1 MKILNLLKCTAFLLL
16 PIFANA
22 QCTSTADPYDNSV
35 CVGDVENLSVSPPS
49 VINNLLTTSAGGNQ
63 HSGNMFEIRAL
74 TPITIDSFH
83 VNPQNASGTVMVYYK
98 AGSYSGYE
106 LQSNAWTLVG
116 SAYVVYT
123 GNLTSLPIH
132 INVPIPANTTY
143 SFYVTYNSS
152 TALKYTDGSSEGSV
166 YASNSDLEFLQ
177 GIGLS
182 YPFAGGSSSYLF
194 RPRIFNGRIFYSKP
208 MNITYNW
215 SNGSN
220 ASSISP
226 VITSDT
232 SFSVTVNA
240 NGCQP
245 QVLTFDIEVNTPDI
259 DAGQDVIS
267 CNGAEVVLNATS
279 NEVFVWNNGVVNGV
293 PFVPTQSGY
302 YTATA
307 VNSDGCI
314 GKDSVYILVET
325 LTANVNADLVNNILT
340 ASPTNMNY
348 VWYNCDNHSVVPNEN
363 SLLYIPTANGN
374 YSVIISDNNCVDTS
388 SCVTIFSLG
397 EEDFNSNDELIIY
410 PNPTTHYIQFSNL
423 NVATLKSIILMD
435 LTGRSIQ
442 VWNNLYSNTINL
454 PELKSGV
461 YILKFETNSNTITK
475 SIVIE

>member
-1 MKILNLLKCTAFLLL
+1 M

-35 CVGDVENLSVSPPS
+35 CVGDVVNLSVSPPS

-182 YPFAGGSSSYLF
+182 YPFAGGSTSNLF

-314 GKDSVYILVET
+314 GQDSVYVSVET
-325 LTANVNADLVNNILT
+325 LSASISADLVNNILT
-340 ASPTNMNY
+340 ANPSNLDY
-348 VWYNCDNHSVVPNEN
+348 SWFNCDSNSVILNEN
-363 SLLYIPTANGN
+363 AIDFQATVNGN
-374 YSVIISDNNCVDTS
+374 YAAIVSDNICVDTTE
-388 SCVTIFSLG
+388 CITIFTVSNEEYNSKSSISL
-397 EEDFNSNDELIIY
+397 Y
-410 PNPTTHYIQFSNL
+410 PNPTKDYIQFEYNGTL
-423 NVATLKSIILMD
+423 NINKISLMD
-435 LTGRSIQ
+435 ITGRSIQ